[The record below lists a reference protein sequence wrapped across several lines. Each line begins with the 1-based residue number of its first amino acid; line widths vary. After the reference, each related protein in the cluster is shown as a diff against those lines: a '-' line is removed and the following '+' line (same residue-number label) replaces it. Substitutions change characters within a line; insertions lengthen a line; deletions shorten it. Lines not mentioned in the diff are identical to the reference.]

1 MHLKIL
7 YSQNHYIKLT
17 DLILN
22 LSILRLD
29 QVWKN
34 NLSLVADT
42 QEIHQMLERL
52 GQLLMYESINNL
64 LIYRY

>member
-34 NLSLVADT
+34 NLSLVVDT